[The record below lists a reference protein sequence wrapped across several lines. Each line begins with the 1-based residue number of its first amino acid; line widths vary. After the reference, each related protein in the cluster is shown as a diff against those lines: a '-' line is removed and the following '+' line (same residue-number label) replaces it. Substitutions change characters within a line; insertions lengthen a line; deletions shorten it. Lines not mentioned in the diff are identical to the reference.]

1 MISSDVTYQAG
12 LARIDDLRLHADH
25 RRRAELPSR
34 GEPPAQRAERGRRS
48 LRAFKTLMPH
58 RPARA

>member
-1 MISSDVTYQAG
+1 MISSDVTYRAG
-12 LARIDDLRLHADH
+12 LAQIDDLRLHADR

-34 GEPPAQRAERGRRS
+34 GAPAAQRAERGRRS
-48 LRAFKTLMPH
+48 LRAFRMLMPH